1 MAKFYTLISAVSAIR
16 VFTLRL
22 YCEKMTKIV
31 VNGQKNRLIRHC
43 SLDQK
48 AAISED
54 IAPFILS
61 VFLNQIIP
69 LPLR

>member
-1 MAKFYTLISAVSAIR
+1 MKIFVEG
-16 VFTLRL
+16 L
-22 YCEKMTKIV
+22 YCEKMTKIL

-61 VFLNQIIP
+61 AFFDQIIP